1 MKWDPVAS
9 LANLRHEEIAS
20 LFDFLENTQ
29 FWIKDKQGRYLR
41 VNRAFHLN
49 YSIADPADVV
59 GLTDFDLSPPYLARQ
74 FHMQPLRRSCCI
86 WDAPPGFY
94 RDPHSQQGYTM
105 FMSSGETFV
114 DRRDAW
120 MEIDYFY
127 LTVDLDTE
135 EP

>member
-29 FWIKDKQGRYLR
+29 FWIKDGQGRYLR

-59 GLTDFDLSPPYLARQ
+59 GLTDFDLSPPYLRDCV
-74 FHMQPLRRSCCI
+74 LRNSPYRNSLLPSPRCSTIPPRPGQIRRLRSS
-86 WDAPPGFY
+86 
-94 RDPHSQQGYTM
+94 RDC
-105 FMSSGETFV
+105 
-114 DRRDAW
+114 R
-120 MEIDYFY
+120 
-127 LTVDLDTE
+127 
-135 EP
+135 